1 MLIERRICTNRECG
15 KTHRILPGN
24 KVLPYKHYDAD
35 TIEGVIDG
43 LVNEDNLSLED
54 YPCES
59 TLRRWRRWAEELL
72 KNTEGQLRSTVYRVY
87 DLSFEFLKYGNSL
100 LEDLKERIK
109 YGWLTAV
116 VRIYMDTGGI

>member
-1 MLIERRICTNRECG
+1 MLIERRKCTKEGCG
-15 KTHRILPGN
+15 KTHRLLPGN
-24 KVLPYKHYDAD
+24 KVLPYKQYDAD

-43 LVNEDNLSLED
+43 VVNEENLSMED

-59 TLRRWRRWAEELL
+59 TLSRWREWAEELL
-72 KNTEGQLRSTVYRVY
+72 RNTDGQLRSKVHRVY
-87 DLSFEFLKYGNSL
+87 DLHYEFLKCGNSL
-100 LEDLKERIK
+100 LKELKKRIK